1 MPDNLTHDQKTDSA
15 SVLIISDDGELSHA
29 LTARWQLER
38 DVPNFTVMG
47 SDLCLEGLPK
57 SFDVVFVGGV
67 ISKRQAAVIR
77 VVQQSGKMAVILEN
91 EAETREAA
99 SHPRVLEIKRQDG
112 WIETV
117 VLLITE
123 ILKRRSLTER
133 VQRLE
138 RENSAMQREATLGRY
153 AMEMRH
159 TFNNALTAALGNAEL
174 LLIGQDSLGELER
187 SQLQTIRNM
196 ALRINEIMQ
205 RFSSLEKELTVV
217 EHQTQNTRPAP
228 KQADVAARPKAR
240 AARSGA

>member
-1 MPDNLTHDQKTDSA
+1 MPDHTTLDQQLVKA
-15 SVLIISDDGELSHA
+15 SVLIISDDGELSHT

-38 DVPNFTVMG
+38 EFPNFTVMG
-47 SDLCLEGLPK
+47 SDLFLEGLPE
-57 SFDVVFVGGV
+57 SFDIAFVGGV
-67 ISKRQAAVIR
+67 ILERQADVLR
-77 VVQQSGKMAVILEN
+77 VVQESGKMAMLLRS
-91 EAETREAA
+91 EAEVQKTAT
-99 SHPRVLEIKRQDG
+99 HPRVLEVTRRDG
-112 WIETV
+112 WV
-117 VLLITE
+117 DSAVLLMTE

-133 VQRLE
+133 IQRLE

-174 LLIGQDSLGELER
+174 LLIDQDGLGDLER

-217 EHQTQNTRPAP
+217 EHQAQNARPEPRPTVVATQ
-228 KQADVAARPKAR
+228 PKAR